1 MPQFDPRGDFFIDS
15 HYERSLVHSL
25 GAVQEAIASGAIGT
39 NAGGEPDDGFWANKG
54 LAWARP
60 YAVKNG
66 VLHIPVVGVLL
77 HRFPYSFGSMATG
90 YEYIRQALRR
100 GLADDAVEGI
110 VLDVDSPGGMVSG
123 CFDLADEIFAARGE
137 KPIMAVVQEHA
148 YSAAYALASS
158 AGRIVVA
165 RTGGVGSIGVIATHV
180 DVSEMLREHG
190 FKFTFITAGKG
201 KEDGRPEVPLS
212 DQARAEMQK
221 RVDSHYQIF
230 VSTVSRN
237 RGIEESAIRD
247 FGAKG
252 FVASESVEAGL
263 TDQVGSFDEAMAAFA
278 VNLNTPEGDD
288 FMAEKDNAV
297 DLAANNKAVA
307 DARAEG
313 KRDGL
318 AEGARAERERIQAIL
333 GSDEAAKN
341 PQMAQ
346 FVALESDF
354 DVDKA
359 KSFLAKAPVA
369 AAPAKPAAAT
379 APSGF
384 DAAMDRTGNPDLG
397 AANRP
402 DDGAEVVDVA
412 DRIFASAGLA
422 SK

>member
-25 GAVQEAIASGAIGT
+25 QAVQEAMASGSLDT
-39 NAGGEPDDGFWANKG
+39 NAGGEPDADFWETAR
-54 LAWARP
+54 WARP
-60 YAVKNG
+60 YVVKNG
-66 VLHIPVVGVLL
+66 ILRVPVVGILL

-100 GLADDAVEGI
+100 GLSDDQVKGI

-123 CFDLADEIFAARGE
+123 CFDLADELFEAREE
-137 KPIMAVVQEHA
+137 KPTMAVVQEHA
-148 YSAAYALASS
+148 YSAGYALASS
-158 AGRIVVA
+158 ASEIVVA
-165 RTGGVGSIGVIATHV
+165 RTGGVGSIGVLGTHV
-180 DVSEMLREHG
+180 DMSEALKDRG
-190 FKFTFITAGKG
+190 LKFTFITAGEG
-201 KEDGRPEVPLS
+201 KEDGRPELPLS
-212 DQARAEMQK
+212 DKAKAEMQK

-230 VSTVSRN
+230 VSTVARN
-237 RGIEESAIRD
+237 RSIEDSAIRK

-263 TDQVGSFDEAMAAFA
+263 TDKIGSFDDAMAAFA
-278 VNLNTPEGDD
+278 VNLNMPKGDD

-297 DLAANNKAVA
+297 DQAAHNKAVE

-318 AEGARAERERIQAIL
+318 AEGARAERERVQTIL

-359 KSFLAKAPVA
+359 KAFLAKAPA
-369 AAPAKPAAAT
+369 AEAPANPEAA

-384 DAAMDRTGNPDLG
+384 DSAMERSGNPDLG

-402 DDGAEVVDVA
+402 DDGAETVDVA